1 MTLKKK
7 MAVVVTRKCLRRGG
21 VESGSGAEEKEDT
34 QFTTNHV
41 RAQSIT
47 SGLAAPNV

>member
-1 MTLKKK
+1 MTSKKK
-7 MAVVVTRKCLRRGG
+7 MAVVVTRKCLRR
-21 VESGSGAEEKEDT
+21 SEEKEDT